1 LEKKLGRKVVFFGRS
16 LSKYTTAA
24 RNVGK
29 LPFKNDIEVYTYR
42 RQREKAFRRINKN
55 KKDYVVVCT
64 GHQGEPGAIL
74 DRLSRNELPLKLSAD
89 DHIIFSSKTIPTP
102 INELSREQLERR
114 LKKFKVRIFDNVH
127 VSGHGGRDIKSEQR
141 DFSDVI
147 EGSIKGVVSIGTE
160 KSAGSG
166 FIVNES
172 GYIVTNRHVILGAKQ
187 IRILTFDRKT
197 IPAFLVGEDAFRD
210 IALLR
215 VPGIYSPL
223 ELAESDEQEVG
234 EKVIAIGNPLGLSFS
249 VTEGIISAVHR
260 VGPNGLSEYIQTD
273 VSLNPG
279 NSGGPLINTD
289 GEVVGINNF
298 KIGGAEGLGFA
309 LESNSIKFVINDLAD
324 KTIV

>member
-1 LEKKLGRKVVFFGRS
+1 MKKLRRHKNILYTVVIILLALQIVTF
-16 LSKYTTAA
+16 
-24 RNVGK
+24 
-29 LPFKNDIEVYTYR
+29 
-42 RQREKAFRRINKN
+42 
-55 KKDYVVVCT
+55 VV
-64 GHQGEPGAIL
+64 L
-74 DRLSRNELPLKLSAD
+74 
-89 DHIIFSSKTIPTP
+89 SSKVSRLNAELEDRTENITVSFTELLDDYSV
-102 INELSREQLERR
+102 ITQQNFNEITGVLYEQAQQQKSFEEEM
-114 LKKFKVRIFDNVH
+114 
-127 VSGHGGRDIKSEQR
+127 RDIKLEQR

-147 EGSIKGVVSIGTE
+147 ESSIKGVVSIGTE

-172 GYIVTNRHVILGAKQ
+172 GYIVTNRHVVLGARQ

-234 EKVIAIGNPLGLSFS
+234 EKVIAIGNPLGLSFT

-260 VGPNGLSEYIQTD
+260 AGPNGLTEYIQTD

-298 KIGGAEGLGFA
+298 KVGGAEGLGFA
-309 LESNSIKFVINDLAD
+309 LESDSIKFVINDLAGR
-324 KTIV
+324 TIV